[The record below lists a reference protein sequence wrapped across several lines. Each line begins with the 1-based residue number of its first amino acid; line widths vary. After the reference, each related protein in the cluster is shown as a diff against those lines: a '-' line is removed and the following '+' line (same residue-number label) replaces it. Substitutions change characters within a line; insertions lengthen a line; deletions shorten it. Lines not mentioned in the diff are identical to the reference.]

1 MYFKAKE
8 NNEYQ
13 IESFYNF
20 TTLNF
25 RISLQEGRQTSNWS
39 FNPIKWN
46 KINQSIT
53 LEAPE
58 SEVLILAFVPP

>member
-46 KINQSIT
+46 KSSIT
-53 LEAPE
+53 LETPE